1 MYRLPQAGKK
11 LYDRCI
17 DQHVDDSYRQKGEEI
32 MKKKTLSDFR
42 GAVPSK
48 RKLDF
53 EEGRSRAKTAVADRA
68 RDEARTGPATGKRY
82 WEDLTEG
89 ERFTCRP
96 VAFDREGIVAFGKE
110 YDPWPFHA
118 DEAAAAQ
125 SIFGDVIASAL
136 HTMSACTRVV
146 VDAHGDIAILSGLS
160 IDEVRTPLPVR
171 PGDVLT
177 VEGRWDGLRRS
188 RSRPDRGIAGVKCR
202 VVNQRG
208 ETVMEYGYRYLVAC
222 RPSV

>member
-1 MYRLPQAGKK
+1 MR
-11 LYDRCI
+11 
-17 DQHVDDSYRQKGEEI
+17 
-32 MKKKTLSDFR
+32 
-42 GAVPSK
+42 
-48 RKLDF
+48 
-53 EEGRSRAKTAVADRA
+53 
-68 RDEARTGPATGKRY
+68 KRY

-110 YDPWPFHA
+110 YDPLPFHVDGDGA
-118 DEAAAAQ
+118 RG

-136 HTMSACTRVV
+136 HTLSACTRVV
-146 VDAHGDIAILSGLS
+146 VEAHGEIAILSGLS
-160 IDEVRTPLPVR
+160 IDEVSTSLPVR

-188 RSRPDRGIAGVKCR
+188 RSKRDRGIAGVKCTVR
-202 VVNQRG
+202 NQRG

>member
-1 MYRLPQAGKK
+1 M
-11 LYDRCI
+11 
-17 DQHVDDSYRQKGEEI
+17 
-32 MKKKTLSDFR
+32 
-42 GAVPSK
+42 
-48 RKLDF
+48 
-53 EEGRSRAKTAVADRA
+53 
-68 RDEARTGPATGKRY
+68 GKRY
-82 WEDLTEG
+82 WEDLVEG
-89 ERFTCRP
+89 ESFTCGP

-110 YDPWPFHA
+110 YDPLPFHA
-118 DEAAAAQ
+118 DEDAAAR

-177 VEGRWDGLRRS
+177 VEARWDGLRRS
-188 RSRPDRGIAGVKCR
+188 RSKPDRGIAGLKCR
-202 VVNQRG
+202 VVNQKG

-222 RPSV
+222 RPKPFPTR

>member
-1 MYRLPQAGKK
+1 M
-11 LYDRCI
+11 
-17 DQHVDDSYRQKGEEI
+17 S
-32 MKKKTLSDFR
+32 
-42 GAVPSK
+42 
-48 RKLDF
+48 
-53 EEGRSRAKTAVADRA
+53 
-68 RDEARTGPATGKRY
+68 KRY

-110 YDPWPFHA
+110 YDPWPFHVEG
-118 DEAAAAQ
+118 EAAGR
-125 SIFGDVIASAL
+125 SIFGGVIASAL
-136 HTMSACTRVV
+136 HTLSACTRVV
-146 VDAHGDIAILSGLS
+146 VDAIGEIAVLSGLS

-177 VEGRWDGLRRS
+177 VEACWDGLRRS
-188 RSRPDRGIAGVKCR
+188 RSKPDRGIAGVKCR

-222 RPSV
+222 RPTT

>member
-1 MYRLPQAGKK
+1 M
-11 LYDRCI
+11 
-17 DQHVDDSYRQKGEEI
+17 
-32 MKKKTLSDFR
+32 
-42 GAVPSK
+42 
-48 RKLDF
+48 
-53 EEGRSRAKTAVADRA
+53 
-68 RDEARTGPATGKRY
+68 GKRY
-82 WEDLTEG
+82 WEDLVEG

-110 YDPWPFHA
+110 YDPLPFHA
-118 DEAAAAQ
+118 DEDAALR
-125 SIFGDVIASAL
+125 SIFGGVIASAL
-136 HTMSACTRVV
+136 HTISACTRVV
-146 VDAHGDIAILSGLS
+146 VEAHGDIAILSGLS

-188 RSRPDRGIAGVKCR
+188 RSKPDRGIAGLKCK

-222 RPSV
+222 RPNPFPTR